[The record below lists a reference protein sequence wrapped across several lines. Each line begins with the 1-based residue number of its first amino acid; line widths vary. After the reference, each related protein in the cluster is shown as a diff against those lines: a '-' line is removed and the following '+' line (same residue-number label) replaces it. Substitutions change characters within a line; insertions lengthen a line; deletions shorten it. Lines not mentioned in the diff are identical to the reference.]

1 MQTSPQHRTRVV
13 TPAALMLALT
23 FSTGVIDAVGY
34 LGLDRVFTGNMTGN
48 VVILAMALTGAD
60 GLPVVGPLLALL
72 GFAAG
77 AALGGR
83 LLRGRPAGWHA
94 ATTGILTG
102 VAGCLL
108 LLTGLLVLPGLDE
121 PRRLVVTA
129 LLGAAMGSQAAAARH
144 VAVPDVSTV
153 VVTSTI
159 TGLAA
164 DSVLGNGR
172 GSQWRRRGTAV
183 ALIMAGALTG
193 ALLLRIHLG
202 LGLALSTLL
211 TLVVAWLGHRVHV
224 TPTPDPPAEERTA

>member
-1 MQTSPQHRTRVV
+1 MSVTGSPPR
-13 TPAALMLALT
+13 AASPTTLMLALT
-23 FSTGVIDAVGY
+23 FSTGVVDAVGY

-60 GLPVVGPLLALL
+60 GLPVLGPLLALL

-83 LLRGRPAGWHA
+83 LLRGRPAGWHG
-94 ATTGILTG
+94 ATTGILAG

-108 LLTGLLVLPGLDE
+108 LLAGLLILPGADE

-129 LLGAAMGSQAAAARH
+129 LLGGAMGAQAAAARQ

-164 DSVLGNGR
+164 DSVFGNGK
-172 GSQWRRRGTAV
+172 GSQWRRRGIAV
-183 ALIMAGALTG
+183 LLIMAGALAG
-193 ALLLRIHLG
+193 ALLLRVHIALG
-202 LGLALSTLL
+202 LTLSAVLS
-211 TLVVAWLGHRVHV
+211 LVVARSGHRAHAVPT
-224 TPTPDPPAEERTA
+224 TPVPAEERTA